1 MYLIHD
7 AKGPPTPPAR
17 LPPGRGARR
26 LQGQRLL
33 VLGIKAQSTAAI
45 CQHCLSGGARMAVVD
60 TLVDV
65 AADFVGSAAAG
76 QAVALSGDMRDETL
90 LAAAVARAEVFM
102 QGIDGLC
109 FFGGQSVAPS
119 PKRLNA
125 LRLPLDTIARHGGGS
140 VVLLREGAHDQE
152 DLRGLLDALLSQHE
166 GQGLRI
172 NAVVVEPASGA
183 TNGPNAGSNSGPL
196 TLPIAGAQTGAHA
209 PPPASVVKMDPSQAE
224 AAAALTQFLL
234 SQEARAI
241 NGQFFHLQAQG

>member
-7 AKGPPTPPAR
+7 AKGPPSPPAR
-17 LPPGRGARR
+17 LPQPPAGLVR
-26 LQGQRLL
+26 GQRLL

-45 CQHCLSGGARMAVVD
+45 CQRCLSGGARMAVVD

-65 AADFVGSAAAG
+65 AADFVASAAAG

-109 FFGGQSVAPS
+109 FFGGKSVAPTTE
-119 PKRLNA
+119 RLSA

-140 VVLLREGAHDQE
+140 VVLCREGAHDE
-152 DLRGLLDALLSQHE
+152 KDLRGLLDALIRQHD

-172 NAVVVEPASGA
+172 NAVVMHPAS
-183 TNGPNAGSNSGPL
+183 
-196 TLPIAGAQTGAHA
+196 A
-209 PPPASVVKMDPSQAE
+209 PAQAE
-224 AAAALTQFLL
+224 AAASLTQFLL
-234 SQEARAI
+234 SQDARALT
-241 NGQFFHLQAQG
+241 GQFFQLQAQA

>member
-7 AKGPPTPPAR
+7 AKGPPSPPAR
-17 LPPGRGARR
+17 LPQGRGARR

-65 AADFVGSAAAG
+65 AADFVASAAAG

-119 PKRLNA
+119 TKRLNA

-140 VVLLREGAHDQE
+140 VVLLREGAHDE
-152 DLRGLLDALLSQHE
+152 DDLRGLLDALLRQHD

-172 NAVVVEPASGA
+172 NAVVIRPATGPISGQ
-183 TNGPNAGSNSGPL
+183 
-196 TLPIAGAQTGAHA
+196 IVGAQTGASA
-209 PPPASVVKMDPSQAE
+209 PPSRSAPAIKMDPSQAE

-234 SQEARAI
+234 SQDARAI